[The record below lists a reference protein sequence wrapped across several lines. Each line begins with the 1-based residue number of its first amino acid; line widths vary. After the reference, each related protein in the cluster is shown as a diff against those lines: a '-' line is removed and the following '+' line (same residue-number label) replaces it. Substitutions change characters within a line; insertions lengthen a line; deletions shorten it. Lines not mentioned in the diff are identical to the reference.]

1 MTGRLTVTV
10 PGEVLGELNQ
20 YAEELGEKKS
30 HIVAEA
36 LERYFDF
43 LDLRL
48 AEQRAK
54 EVREG
59 KENAV
64 PWEEVKKE
72 LGL

>member
-1 MTGRLTVTV
+1 MTERLTVTV
-10 PGEVLGELNQ
+10 SGEIMNELNDFAQ
-20 YAEELGEKKS
+20 ELGEKKS

-59 KENAV
+59 KETTV
-64 PWEEVKKE
+64 TWEEAKSE